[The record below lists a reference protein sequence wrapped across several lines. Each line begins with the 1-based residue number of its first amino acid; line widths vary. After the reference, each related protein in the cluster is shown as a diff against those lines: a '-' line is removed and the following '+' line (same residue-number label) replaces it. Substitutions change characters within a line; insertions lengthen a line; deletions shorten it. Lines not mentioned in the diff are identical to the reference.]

1 VAVLYL
7 TQQGATLRKE
17 GELLT
22 VSKDGKPLQEIPAIK
37 VEQVI
42 ILGNINL
49 TTPVIHY
56 LLKRGI
62 DCVFCSSYG
71 KYHGRLFSTE
81 SKFGTLRQQ
90 QLQVHHDKPQT
101 LAIAREIVRGKLL
114 NQRTMILR
122 YSREHESNE
131 LRSACELIEE
141 SLKKLERANDIN
153 SLLGLEGYASSSYFA
168 SFKMVLKKDFGF
180 SSRAR
185 RPPPDPVNSMLS
197 FGYTLL
203 TYDAQSAVCAVGL
216 DPFIGFLHTTRYS
229 SPSLALDLMEE
240 FRPIIVDSTV
250 LKMVNSHIVHESDFR
265 NAERNGG
272 VFLTQDGIKKFIHHY
287 EERVHTRIT
296 HSIDKIQVS
305 YRRCFELQ
313 ARHLQR
319 TILGKEP
326 EYRPLL
332 AK

>member
-1 VAVLYL
+1 MAVLYL
-7 TQQGATLRKE
+7 TEQGATLRKE

-22 VSKDGKPLQEIPAIK
+22 VNKDGKTLQGIPAIK
-37 VEQVI
+37 VAQVV

-49 TTPVIHY
+49 TTPAIHY

-81 SKFGTLRQQ
+81 SKFGALRQQ
-90 QLQVHHDKPQT
+90 QLQVQLNKSQG
-101 LAIAREIVRGKLL
+101 LAIARKIIRGKLL
-114 NQRTMILR
+114 NQRTILLR
-122 YSREHESNE
+122 YSKKPGCNQ
-131 LRSACELIEE
+131 LRLSCELIQEC
-141 SLKKLERANDIN
+141 LRKLERANDIN

-168 SFKMVLKKDFGF
+168 SFKMVLKNDFGF
-180 SSRAR
+180 NGRAR

-203 TYDAQSAVCAVGL
+203 TYDAQSAVRAVGL
-216 DPFIGFLHTTRYS
+216 DPFMGFLHATKYS

-240 FRPIIVDSTV
+240 FRPIIVDSIV
-250 LKMVNSHIVHESDFR
+250 LKMVNSRIVNESDFR
-265 NAERNGG
+265 NVKRNSG

-287 EERVHTRIT
+287 EERVHTLIS
-296 HSIDKIQVS
+296 HPIDRVHVS

-313 ARHLQR
+313 ARHLQK